1 MRKPAAAPAEKP
13 PLKPRQIEIFRA
25 LMRAGGAS
33 AAARLLG
40 LSQPLVSQQLAA
52 LEKALELPLFERKRG
67 RLVPTREGTA
77 FHLEVERHYLSLELL
92 ARKAQSL
99 RSAEAGQLFVG
110 CLPALGFTLMP
121 EVLRRFREQY
131 PQVRV
136 SLQTVSSG
144 VIKDRVASG
153 EWDLGFA
160 ASEVDTAGVV
170 HSVFAKVPA
179 VAVLP
184 AGHALA
190 RGKKPLTLAEL
201 ARYPLV
207 ALNPEDVTRR
217 QLEALSTKLKVRFNI
232 AAETP
237 YGTGVCALV
246 GAGVGVGITNPL
258 SVPRGS
264 EGGLVLR
271 ELQAQIEFSHLV
283 LFPPHGP
290 GSVWAKEWLRIA
302 RICLAAQ
309 MAQMRPRR
317 AVARAGGGG

>member
-1 MRKPAAAPAEKP
+1 MDKLQLRS
-13 PLKPRQIEIFRA
+13 RQIEIFRA
-25 LMRAGGAS
+25 VMRAGGAS

-40 LSQPLVSQQLAA
+40 LSQPLVSQQLAS
-52 LEKALELPLFERKRG
+52 LEKTIDVPLFERKRG
-67 RLVPTREGTA
+67 RLVPTREGAA
-77 FHLEVERHYLSLELL
+77 FHLEVERHYLSMEQL

-99 RSAEAGQLFVG
+99 RSAEAGRLFVG

-121 EVLRRFREQY
+121 DVLKLFRDKY

-153 EWDLGFA
+153 EWDIGFA

-170 HSVFAKVPA
+170 CSVFSKAAA
-179 VAVLP
+179 VAVMTQNHP
-184 AGHALA
+184 LA
-190 RGKKPLTLAEL
+190 RGKKPIALSEL

-207 ALNPEDVTRR
+207 ALNPEDVTRQ
-217 QLEALSTKLKVRFNI
+217 QLEKASAEQGITLNI

-246 GAGVGVGITNPL
+246 RAGVGVGVTNPL
-258 SVPRGS
+258 SVPQE
-264 EGGLVLR
+264 EGTGLVLR
-271 ELQAQIEFSHLV
+271 KLQADIEFSNLV

-290 GSVWAKEWLRIA
+290 VSLWAKEYLRIA
-302 RICLAAQ
+302 RICLA
-309 MAQMRPRR
+309 RR
-317 AVARAGGGG
+317 LEQISRAAKTAGARTS